1 MNQTASL
8 VYPNE
13 KRLLV
18 VATIFSALIWLTLV
32 VGTVGVALF
41 YIGLLYIFFLFAHS
55 HFISYLKGS
64 GVLINAE
71 QYPDLDKMVRESC
84 NKLGMQVV
92 PEAYLIQMGGLF
104 NALATRFLGRNFI
117 VLYSD
122 VVDAMDANP
131 DALRFYIGHELGHIM
146 RGHLKW
152 GPWLVPAGLLPLL
165 GKAYSR
171 SREYTCDRFG
181 LACCLKQEDALQG
194 MAALAAGGKRW
205 GTINHNRFILQGEQ
219 TGGFWMSYH
228 EYCSS
233 YPWLV
238 KRMAWLNA
246 LGVGKEPKFPSRD
259 PAAAVLAFF
268 GSAKP
273 LLFFL
278 LFVGYIAL
286 IISQAKE
293 HLPAAF
299 SGMFGSA
306 TTSTSPTSPTITTG
320 LAADVANAIAAVA
333 PAKAGVEQFVAEKN
347 AWPKDNVEAA
357 VPKLSP
363 DYGMLVDSVI
373 VDDGVITILFA
384 GDLSHKSVK
393 LSSEVKDGQVVW
405 ECTSETFTQDELPEG
420 CFYVPKD

>member
-1 MNQTASL
+1 MNQTANL

-13 KRLLV
+13 KRLLA
-18 VATIFSALIWLTLV
+18 VATIFSALIWLLIV

-41 YIGLLYIFFLFAHS
+41 YIGMLYIFFLFAHS
-55 HFISYLKGS
+55 HFISYLKGE
-64 GVLINAE
+64 GVLITAE

-84 NKLGMQVV
+84 NKLGMAEA

-122 VVDAMDANP
+122 VVDAMESNP

-152 GPWLVPAGLLPLL
+152 GPWLIPARLLPLI

-171 SREYTCDRFG
+171 AREYTCDRFG
-181 LACCLKQEDALQG
+181 LAVCLKPQDAMQG

-205 GTINHNRFILQGEQ
+205 DSINHNRFILQGEQ

-228 EYCSS
+228 EYCSP

-246 LGVGKEPKFPSRD
+246 LSVGKEPKFPSRD

-273 LLFFL
+273 LIFFTI
-278 LFVGYIAL
+278 FIGYMAL
-286 IISQAKE
+286 IIVQAKE
-293 HLPAAF
+293 H
-299 SGMFGSA
+299 
-306 TTSTSPTSPTITTG
+306 TSPTMPLGTISTG
-320 LAADVANAIAAVA
+320 TAADVAAVLASVA

-347 AWPKDNVEAA
+347 AWPKDNVEAG
-357 VPKLSP
+357 VPKLST
-363 DYGMLVDSVI
+363 DYAMLVDSVVI
-373 VDDGVITILFA
+373 DDGVITILFT
-384 GDLSHKSVK
+384 GDLSHHALK
-393 LSSEVKDGQVVW
+393 LSSDVKDGQVVW
-405 ECTSETFTQDELPEG
+405 ECTSETFTQAELPEG
-420 CFYVPKD
+420 CFSVPKD